1 MCLKINTE
9 LFEKRFKMIYNLL
22 HNNKKIPFEKHV
34 RCFLGGLDIEIKH
47 KSTRAT
53 KKSIVLRSAEY
64 ILLARVT
71 VSMYEKNVAAYAW
84 DPDKNFK

>member
-1 MCLKINTE
+1 
-9 LFEKRFKMIYNLL
+9 MIYNVLY
-22 HNNKKIPFEKHV
+22 NYKKIAFEMHV
-34 RCFLGGLDIEIKH
+34 LYFLGGLDIEIKH

-64 ILLARVT
+64 ILTARVT

-84 DPDKNFK
+84 DPDKNSK